1 MAYKLVKKIPENY
14 SSEIIDVFD
23 ALTMKHGD
31 KPYLIGSA
39 NYKIQFP
46 SDYDLTQEVP
56 VNKFILK
63 DMQEI
68 VRRLLKMKNV
78 FIGDIKCGSIPELKI
93 IDKDLTLQNYKTK
106 RPIMIEK
113 LNTLFADKTITKE
126 ELDESIALLKPNLK
140 LLDIYIIKHEI
151 EFDTIRWKPED
162 ILKGCVNYRGH
173 KVPFNKYLLD
183 ENVTK
188 IDVIVW
194 LNGVRYNEISNLYIF
209 MKDGVPLNVKRN
221 TPKEFIKILIDQ
233 MPFLLYEGKYMKI
246 CKRINSIE
254 RLKGS
259 EGDMELMKN
268 LFTLFNSNLGR
279 LAQVLSDLITL
290 EFMIENIKVMPKEKF
305 EYEIDQMKFR
315 LGNMT
320 NKKYLENQDKVI
332 KLLAIVE
339 KDVLDFDAIDKLKKE
354 IFTLLESETLKF
366 MKEYGLYPIPKKYL
380 PIDFGGEGIMDTIV
394 KGINYVSNKFK
405 PSDKEATEIEAGEK
419 HGILILPN
427 GKIGRANY
435 MGPGTNLIKRLKRGD
450 KPRTEMDELSRAHD
464 IRYDLAKSQNDIEE
478 ADDIFIKAAKKI
490 RKEKKDNI
498 FNTYV
503 GQLPIQAKYYAEKKG
518 LIKPMFKQSP
528 ELTKEDE
535 ALMRATLKEAISKG
549 YGANQKISLK
559 KKDLLREHTKLIS
572 ILKSGNKEKQLKEA
586 ADQQKEMAMYS

>member
-1 MAYKLVKKIPENY
+1 MAYKLVKEIPENY
-14 SSEIIDVFD
+14 SSEITDVFD

-68 VRRLLKMKNV
+68 ICRLLKMKNL

-93 IDKDLTLQNYKTK
+93 IDKDLTLRNYKDK
-106 RPIMIEK
+106 RPIMIDK
-113 LNTLFADKTITKE
+113 LKKLFANKSITKE
-126 ELDESIALLKPNLK
+126 ELDESISLLKANLK
-140 LLDIYIIKHEI
+140 LLDIYIIKNKI
-151 EFDTIRWKPED
+151 EFDAIRWKPED
-162 ILKGCVNYRGH
+162 ILTGFVNYRGQT
-173 KVPFNKYLLD
+173 VPFNKYLLD

-194 LNGVRYNEISNLYIF
+194 LNGVRYNEISNVYIYK
-209 MKDGVPLNVKRN
+209 KDGVFLNVKRN
-221 TPKEFIKILIDQ
+221 TAEEFSQTLKNQ

-259 EGDMELMKN
+259 EGDIELMKN

-279 LAQVLSDLITL
+279 LSQVLSDLITL
-290 EFMIENIKVMPKEKF
+290 EFMIENIKVMPKEKV

-320 NKKYLENQDKVI
+320 NKKYLEKQDKVI
-332 KLLAIVE
+332 QLLAIVE
-339 KDVLDFDAIDKLKKE
+339 KDVLDFDAIDKLKNE
-354 IFTLLESETLKF
+354 LFTLLESETLKF
-366 MKEYGLYPIPKKYL
+366 MKQYRLYPIPKKYL
-380 PIDFGGEGIMDTIV
+380 PVDVIGDGIVDTIV
-394 KGINYVSNKFK
+394 KGINYISNKFN
-405 PSDKEATEIEAGEK
+405 PSDKEATEIEAEEK
-419 HGILILPN
+419 HGVLILPN

-464 IRYDLAKSQNDIEE
+464 IRYDLAKSQKDIEE
-478 ADDIFIKAAKKI
+478 ADEIFIKASKKI
-490 RKEKKDNI
+490 RKAKKDNV

-503 GQLPIQAKYYAEKKG
+503 GQLPIQAKYYAEKTG
-518 LIKPMFKQSP
+518 LIKSGFKPSSFS
-528 ELTKEDE
+528 KEDE
-535 ALMRATLKEAISKG
+535 DLMRATLKDSISKG
-549 YGANQKISLK
+549 YGANNKISLK
-559 KKDLLREHTKLIS
+559 KKDLLREHTKLIN
-572 ILKSGNKEKQLKEA
+572 ILTSCNKEERLKEA
-586 ADQQKEMAMYS
+586 